1 MYWPTPHAVKLY
13 RAIRLTLWVKG
24 ISWQEFFYLLGTNPL
39 KICSMAGAQPV
50 QFLPMKHR
58 LSGSVVPDSILS
70 SFPKHAKKMKARC
83 HLKTS
88 AGLLFS
94 GFWVARKGW
103 KRSRL
108 RRRSGQK
115 SPGFETKFSIYI
127 EDTDCFGVVFYANYF
142 RFFQR
147 ALNEMTGGQSVIVG
161 AKEARYRSAAKL
173 GDVLTVQ
180 LWLEEDSCQDLSS
193 VAKAGR
199 QPGTSGF
206 LGFLSDQVQ
215 SQTFVCVFFER
226 LNVLSFKVSVPNFLS
241 SLQYLTY
248 NTLFTDYF

>member
-1 MYWPTPHAVKLY
+1 M
-13 RAIRLTLWVKG
+13 
-24 ISWQEFFYLLGTNPL
+24 
-39 KICSMAGAQPV
+39 

-58 LSGSVVPDSILS
+58 LSASVVPDSILS

-94 GFWVARKGW
+94 GFSVARKGW
-103 KRSRL
+103 KRSLL
-108 RRRSGQK
+108 RRRSSQK

-193 VAKAGR
+193 VAKGGR
-199 QPGTSGF
+199 QPGSSGF
-206 LGFLSDQVQ
+206 LIRPSPKSDSCMCFL
-215 SQTFVCVFFER
+215 
-226 LNVLSFKVSVPNFLS
+226 
-241 SLQYLTY
+241 
-248 NTLFTDYF
+248 

>member
-1 MYWPTPHAVKLY
+1 
-13 RAIRLTLWVKG
+13 
-24 ISWQEFFYLLGTNPL
+24 
-39 KICSMAGAQPV
+39 MAGAQPL

-94 GFWVARKGW
+94 GFSVARKGW
-103 KRSRL
+103 KRSL
-108 RRRSGQK
+108 LPRRSSQK

-199 QPGTSGF
+199 QPGSS
-206 LGFLSDQVQ
+206 GFLSDQVQ

-226 LNVLSFKVSVPNFLS
+226 LNVFSFKVSVPKFLS
-241 SLQYLTY
+241 SLQYSAY
-248 NTLFTDYF
+248 NTLFTHHFRSILITRRIQKTGSSGE

>member
-1 MYWPTPHAVKLY
+1 MT
-13 RAIRLTLWVKG
+13 
-24 ISWQEFFYLLGTNPL
+24 
-39 KICSMAGAQPV
+39 
-50 QFLPMKHR
+50 
-58 LSGSVVPDSILS
+58 
-70 SFPKHAKKMKARC
+70 ARC

-94 GFWVARKGW
+94 GFSVARKGW
-103 KRSRL
+103 KRSL
-108 RRRSGQK
+108 LPRSSQK

-199 QPGTSGF
+199 QPGSSGF

-226 LNVLSFKVSVPNFLS
+226 LNVFSFKVSVPNFLS

-248 NTLFTDYF
+248 NTLFTDYFRSILITRRIQKTGSSGE